1 MLHFKN
7 GEVYIIDRAAAAAL
21 EEDDL
26 QEQAA
31 RFKRDNLIAL
41 TDHHALSDRTMS
53 DEIRSYRQALRDAP
67 EHENWPYL
75 EEADWPTKP
84 E

>member
-41 TDHHALSDRTMS
+41 TDYYALSDRTMS
-53 DEIRSYRQALRDAP
+53 DEIRTYRQALRDITA
-67 EHENWPYL
+67 HENWPYL
-75 EEADWPTKP
+75 ADSDWPIKP
-84 E
+84 N

>member
-1 MLHFKN
+1 MLYFKN
-7 GEVYIIDRAAAAAL
+7 GEVYINDRAAAAAL

-53 DEIRSYRQALRDAP
+53 DEIRSYRQALRDITTHA
-67 EHENWPYL
+67 NWPYL
-75 EEADWPTKP
+75 ADSDWPTKP
-84 E
+84 